1 MKFTTRQL
9 VTMAVFGAL
18 WGVVEISL
26 GSVLHAI
33 RIPLTG
39 LTLTSVG
46 LLVALIGR
54 LFVPKRGSTFFI
66 GVIAMVL
73 KLFSIGNIIVGP
85 MIGILAEALVAELD
99 SGPLS
104 PTHPSVI
111 HPGNCRG
118 CPVDP
123 DPTLRHGA
131 ADLRAYPLTHLAG
144 YGGPGQSPVRAW
156 QPGSHLDR
164 DRAGAAVCGGGCGRR
179 LAGVEPGSFGE
190 RPFAGEFPDDS
201 PVLTQLNLI

>member
-39 LTLTSVG
+39 LTLTVIG

-73 KLFSIGNIIVGP
+73 KLFSIGNIIIGP
-85 MIGILAEALVAELD
+85 MIGILAEALVAELILD
-99 SGPLS
+99 LFPQPTRLSFILAIAGGALWTLIQPFVTGLLIFGRTLLPIWLDMVDQGSRLFGLGSQAATWIVFALVLLYLVVGAAAGWLAWNLGHLVSVRLRGNS
-104 PTHPSVI
+104 PTTV
-111 HPGNCRG
+111 
-118 CPVDP
+118 
-123 DPTLRHGA
+123 
-131 ADLRAYPLTHLAG
+131 
-144 YGGPGQSPVRAW
+144 QS
-156 QPGSHLDR
+156 
-164 DRAGAAVCGGGCGRR
+164 
-179 LAGVEPGSFGE
+179 
-190 RPFAGEFPDDS
+190 
-201 PVLTQLNLI
+201 